1 MRSDVVSLGWSQAVC
16 HVPIPSPPLGAERVR
31 VRWGPRLSAAI
42 SYGCR
47 GEKAHLT
54 PTLSAPGAE
63 REDARAAAIAAY
75 GRMCRAAFAA
85 LVQGFLNGSLSSS
98 DISGHAK
105 DQSVASAAAAVEPTK
120 TDDAAAPEAKKPI
133 GRRKLILLAAPVALV
148 AIGGGLW
155 FSGIAPRLLGLQ
167 RDPKSAESAKPA
179 APIYVDL
186 PELITNLNSNPHR
199 PSYLKLQAR
208 LELTR
213 QDDVE
218 RVKAAMPRLQD
229 LFQTYMREMRPE
241 ELRGSAGTYRL
252 REELIARANL
262 AAAPARIADV
272 LFTQML
278 IQ

>member
-1 MRSDVVSLGWSQAVC
+1 
-16 HVPIPSPPLGAERVR
+16 
-31 VRWGPRLSAAI
+31 
-42 SYGCR
+42 
-47 GEKAHLT
+47 
-54 PTLSAPGAE
+54 
-63 REDARAAAIAAY
+63 
-75 GRMCRAAFAA
+75 
-85 LVQGFLNGSLSSS
+85 
-98 DISGHAK
+98 
-105 DQSVASAAAAVEPTK
+105 VASAAAAVEPTK
-120 TDDAAAPEAKKPI
+120 TDDAAAPEAKKRPI
-133 GRRKLILLAAPVALV
+133 GRRKLILLAAPVVLV

-155 FSGIAPRLLGLQ
+155 FSGVAPRLLGLH
-167 RDPKSAESAKPA
+167 RDAQSAESAKPA